1 MKDRAIRWSE
11 QTKLVVSLLLVIF
24 FVYLLFRFSVIL
36 PPVILA
42 IILAYIVSPLV
53 NAFQKQLKIKR
64 GLATLLGYLIILAIL
79 ITLPVGLIP
88 MLANQVKDLNVDIQ
102 ILITQAETL
111 LGHQY
116 VVFGQVIDGAAVFHQ
131 LVLGLQGLINPVM
144 GQTVLLAAEVISSV
158 VWVIFI
164 FVVSFYLVK
173 DGDALRKWLEG
184 LPPPDYREDF
194 IHLRNEISQIWSA
207 FFRGQLVLSMVVT
220 IIFTVTGLIIGLPFA
235 LAMGLLAGLLEF
247 LPSIG
252 HGIWLICASI
262 LTLVIGSTWI
272 PIPNW
277 IFTLIIV
284 GLHIV
289 FQQFDL
295 NYLIPRIIG
304 HRVHL
309 PPLVVIFGIVGGA
322 VFAGVLGIP
331 LAAPTIASARVIG
344 RYIYANLFD
353 LNPFPETVA
362 PPLPPPNPQWWRP
375 ESKKETITPYE

>member
-1 MKDRAIRWSE
+1 
-11 QTKLVVSLLLVIF
+11 
-24 FVYLLFRFSVIL
+24 
-36 PPVILA
+36 
-42 IILAYIVSPLV
+42 
-53 NAFQKQLKIKR
+53 
-64 GLATLLGYLIILAIL
+64 
-79 ITLPVGLIP
+79 
-88 MLANQVKDLNVDIQ
+88 
-102 ILITQAETL
+102 
-111 LGHQY
+111 
-116 VVFGQVIDGAAVFHQ
+116 
-131 LVLGLQGLINPVM
+131 
-144 GQTVLLAAEVISSV
+144 
-158 VWVIFI
+158 
-164 FVVSFYLVK
+164 
-173 DGDALRKWLEG
+173 
-184 LPPPDYREDF
+184 
-194 IHLRNEISQIWSA
+194 
-207 FFRGQLVLSMVVT
+207 MVVT